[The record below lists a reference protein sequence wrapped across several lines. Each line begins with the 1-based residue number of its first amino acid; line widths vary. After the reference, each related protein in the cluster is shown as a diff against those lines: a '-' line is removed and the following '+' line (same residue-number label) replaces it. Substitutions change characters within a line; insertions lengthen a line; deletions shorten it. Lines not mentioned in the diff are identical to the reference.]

1 MNVIWLKLLKGLL
14 TLAPVVTKRVETHQ
28 KKEREDAV
36 KSNPDQANA
45 DRFGAPAGRVSVNT
59 VSTERPT
66 AGVVHDDR

>member
-1 MNVIWLKLLKGLL
+1 MNPIWVKLLAGLL
-14 TLAPVVTKRVETHQ
+14 KLAPVLARRVETQQ

-45 DRFGAPAGRVSVNT
+45 DRFGAPAGRVSVNP
-59 VSTERPT
+59 VSAERPT